1 MRTAGLHRAVLQDEG
16 AIMFD
21 THRKALGT
29 GLATALILAAAA
41 SPAALARPT
50 DLRSPAAL
58 ARPTDLRS
66 PDARDAAQPAHVVV
80 AGLPMRAANER
91 QVARSRAVASAPS
104 SGLDWG
110 SAGIGAVAGLGAFAI
125 ALAGVGVL
133 RRRVAR
139 PAAEL

>member
-41 SPAALARPT
+41 
-50 DLRSPAAL
+50 SPAAL

-110 SAGIGAVAGLGAFAI
+110 SAGIGAAAGLGAFAI